1 MVKRQIIKIDEDTCT
16 GCGDCIPNCPEGA
29 LQIIDDKARIISDLF
44 CDGLGA
50 CIGHCPVDA
59 ISIEEREAEEYDE
72 RKVMANVVKEG
83 PNVIK
88 AHLVHLKEHGQ
99 TDYLNTAIDYLKENN
114 MEVPQ
119 LGEVTK
125 EEPKVIATTSHGAV
139 HACPGSAVMD
149 FREEKKEATLPCGC
163 PGSTVIDLK
172 AEEELCVEDVAQV
185 TPKGGSKSELGQW
198 PVQIMLVP
206 PNAPYLKNA
215 DILIAADCVPF
226 AYPDF
231 HKDFLKNKILLVGCP
246 KLDDTDFYLQKLTQ
260 LFLMNDIKS
269 ITIVHME
276 VPCCFGLV
284 KLVNTAVGNSG
295 KNIPISG
302 YIIGVKGDV
311 KET

>member
-1 MVKRQIIKIDEDTCT
+1 MVKRQIIKIDEETCT
-16 GCGDCIPNCPEGA
+16 GCGECIPNCPEGA

-72 RKVMANVVKEG
+72 KRVMANVVKEG

-119 LGEVTK
+119 LEEEEKK
-125 EEPKVIATTSHGAV
+125 EPAPSQGAV
-139 HACPGSAVMD
+139 HACPGSAV
-149 FREEKKEATLPCGC
+149 
-163 PGSTVIDLK
+163 IDLK
-172 AEEELCVEDVAQV
+172 TEEELCVENVAQV
-185 TPKGGSKSELGQW
+185 TPKGGSKSELRQW

-206 PNAPYLKNA
+206 PPAQYLKNA
-215 DILIAADCVPF
+215 DLLIAADCVPF

-231 HKDFLKNKILLVGCP
+231 HKDLLKKKILLVGCP

-260 LFLMNDIKS
+260 IFQMNDIKS
-269 ITIVHME
+269 ITIAHME

-284 KLVNTAVGNSG
+284 KLVNAAVGNAG

-302 YIIGVKGDV
+302 YIVGVKGDI